1 MKFGCWSFGTWSTI
15 LGIALGVGLYLLV
28 SGRLDNVGDY
38 ILTFMLEIQV
48 KKTENLDHVNQV
60 TKPIQIENACE
71 KIPREF
77 SMSGKIVDANTN
89 QGISDAKFVVLVP
102 DTLIYEYDAFL
113 DSSSILSQAVTDNFG
128 NYTLSRQLRNRR
140 KYSMFINADGYKRK
154 KLDEQVMESCDESL
168 TKNFTMQH

>member
-1 MKFGCWSFGTWSTI
+1 MIFGIS
-15 LGIALGVGLYLLV
+15 LGVGLSLLIYV
-28 SGRLDNVGDY
+28 GLNNVGDY
-38 ILTFMLEIQV
+38 MLTFMLEIKV
-48 KKTENLDHVNQV
+48 KNPKTENLAHVINPV
-60 TKPIQIENACE
+60 QIENACE
-71 KIPREF
+71 KVPRKF